1 VRRRFV
7 TACRERAARL
17 DVVAGQGRQVGLG
30 LAVSRNLAGFVMFAV
45 LATACSL
52 PRRVTAPGPLPAGA
66 PTTVEGLAAAID
78 ADSQRSDHESDGK
91 VREQLADEA
100 TGFAD
105 ACLAKA
111 PQAAACLYG
120 RGVALGL
127 EARAHP
133 TRASELLK
141 SMLDLLGGADAADPN
156 YDNAGPSRVRAL
168 VLIRAPGWPL
178 GPGDVDAG
186 LVSAKRAV
194 ELRPQY
200 PPNLLALAEA
210 LSKTGD
216 AAGARETYGKARD
229 AAQALPA
236 TADRDGWV
244 REAEQG
250 LQKK

>member
-1 VRRRFV
+1 
-7 TACRERAARL
+7 
-17 DVVAGQGRQVGLG
+17 
-30 LAVSRNLAGFVMFAV
+30 
-45 LATACSL
+45 
-52 PRRVTAPGPLPAGA
+52 
-66 PTTVEGLAAAID
+66 
-78 ADSQRSDHESDGK
+78 
-91 VREQLADEA
+91 
-100 TGFAD
+100 
-105 ACLAKA
+105 
-111 PQAAACLYG
+111 
-120 RGVALGL
+120 
-127 EARAHP
+127 
-133 TRASELLK
+133 LK
-141 SMLDLLGGADAADPN
+141 SMLDSLGGADAADPN

-178 GPGDVDAG
+178 GPGDADAG